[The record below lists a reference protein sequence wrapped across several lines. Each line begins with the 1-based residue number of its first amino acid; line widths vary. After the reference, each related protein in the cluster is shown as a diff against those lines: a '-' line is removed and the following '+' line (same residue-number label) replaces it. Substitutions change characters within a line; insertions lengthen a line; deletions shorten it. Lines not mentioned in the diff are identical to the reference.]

1 MRVDLVVAAYNQP
14 VLLDRLIGSAVSATH
29 DVFVQLFLH
38 STHPETVHTCEI
50 LAALPHVRYHP
61 YAENR
66 GLSRTWNDGVLHAYD
81 DGADLVVVANDD
93 VAFSLGDLDRLAA
106 KATAHRD
113 RYIVSCAGYHERHGR
128 RLASHGYACFAIN
141 PIAVEVIGCFDE
153 NFTPAYCED
162 QDYARR
168 AGLAGLSEENCA
180 DTNLVH
186 AGSSAIFA
194 SHELRQQNAV
204 TQALNLGYYARKWG
218 GPAGVERFV
227 TPFGNVAFGLRI
239 APDDRESPY
248 GAGFDR
254 DDLARSV
261 A

>member
-14 VLLDRLIGSAVSATH
+14 ERLERLVGSAVSATH
-29 DVFVQLFLH
+29 DVAVHLFLH
-38 STHPETVHTCEI
+38 STHPETVRACEH
-50 LAALPHVRYHP
+50 LAALPHVRYRP

-66 GLSRTWNDGVLHAYD
+66 GLSRTWNDGLLDAYD
-81 DGADLVVVANDD
+81 DGADLVVIANDD
-93 VAFSLGDLDRLAA
+93 VVFSPGDLDRLAA
-106 KATAHRD
+106 KAASHPD
-113 RYIVSCAGYHERHGR
+113 RYIVSCAGHHERLGR
-128 RLASHGYACFAIN
+128 RLASHGYACFALN
-141 PIAVEVIGCFDE
+141 PIALEVIGCFDE

-180 DTNLVH
+180 DTDVVH
-186 AGSSAIFA
+186 TGSSAIVA
-194 SHELRQQNAV
+194 SEDLRRRNAV
-204 TQALNLGYYARKWG
+204 TQALNMGYYARKWG
-218 GPAGVERFV
+218 GPAGDERFV
-227 TPFGNVAFGLRI
+227 TPFGHAAFGLRI
-239 APDDRESPY
+239 APEDRESPY